1 MSEAPSARPA
11 AAPRRRRRIPAAEV
25 RDRMLA
31 AARELVY
38 DTGVTASLE
47 DLSLEDVIRRAGVP
61 RSSVYRIW
69 PYKGDFID
77 DLLCHM
83 AGSDWFGAAAF
94 DPETPDLVRK
104 MIAEH
109 QDLLATAE
117 GRRALVLEAVR
128 RGVAQNFGNLVES
141 REWHI
146 YMALVATSGP
156 AGDDQAR
163 DRIKQALGAS
173 EAAFLARMGEFYR
186 QMGQVFGLRLRY
198 PAFGYDHLA
207 SAAAA
212 LVEGLALRHIL
223 ARSLAGGR
231 DSRQPPRPASSL
243 GDIIITS
250 RPGPGIDGTPADWSL
265 AATAFLGI
273 LDALTEP
280 DPATSPDSNASL

>member
-25 RDRMLA
+25 RGKMLA

-38 DTGVTASLE
+38 ATGVTVSLE

-83 AGSDWFGAAAF
+83 AASLAGAAAF
-94 DPETPDLVRK
+94 DPQTPDLVRK
-104 MIAEH
+104 VITDH
-109 QDLLATAE
+109 LDLLATAE
-117 GRRALVLEAVR
+117 GRRALMLETIR
-128 RGVAQNFGNLVES
+128 QGLAQNFSALVDS

-146 YMALVATSGP
+146 YIALVATAGP
-156 AGDDQAR
+156 ARDDQAR

-173 EAAFLARMGEFYR
+173 EEAFLGRAGEFYR

-207 SAAAA
+207 SAAAS

-223 ARSLAGGR
+223 ARALVGAP
-231 DSRQPPRPASSL
+231 DSGQPPRSALSL
-243 GDIIITS
+243 GDIISTS

-280 DPATSPDSNASL
+280 DPSNQPGQ